1 MIKVVEGELIRT
13 LEDGELEQL
22 ICEVR
27 TGYILILVKENGKL
41 HEGYIFVEDGQI
53 VGSYYTD
60 NESTEIFGDEKY
72 VIELLKCDNKVIEL
86 CRYTKDKLNLMKWL
100 YPEIFEKNK
109 KEDKKEA
116 KTETKDIPE
125 EQYLNIKLNIPLD
138 NLLESDA
145 KDFEKYLKDGK
156 YILINAYRKV
166 DGVFENGYIIYRE
179 KTPIAAAYERDIG
192 VLLGKDACEKIKEL
206 LNDENAI
213 IDVYEYDEKIVEVV
227 LEIYPQMKLVKE
239 EEKKVERHKKVEDII
254 AEMRAIKEETEESK
268 EIKEVKDEKPQE
280 EDQESLEKLDELS
293 REELLKKLGIKE
305 PDDTWVETILEDVFR
320 PSEEELKEL
329 KQKIEK
335 EIVDKIKEIK
345 GVGSVDTDINVKWEN
360 GRYYIFGDVNIKRK
374 RILGLIRKEVEPSL
388 IKVEIDKI
396 IKKYIPKSTSRIS
409 INIE

>member
-41 HEGYIFVEDGQI
+41 HEGYIFVEDGKI

-72 VIELLKCDNKVIEL
+72 VIELLKCGNKVIEL
-86 CRYTKDKLNLMKWL
+86 CRYTEDKLNLMKWL
-100 YPEIFEKNK
+100 YPEVFEKNK
-109 KEDKKEA
+109 KEDKKET
-116 KTETKDIPE
+116 KTKTKDIPK

-145 KDFEKYLKDGK
+145 KDFERYLKDGE

-166 DGVFENGYIIYRE
+166 DGVFENGYIIYRGR
-179 KTPIAAAYERDIG
+179 TPIAAAYERNIG
-192 VLLGKDACEKIKEL
+192 VLLGRNACEKIKEL
-206 LNDENAI
+206 LNDENSI
-213 IDVYEYDEKIVEVV
+213 IDVYGYDEKIVEVV

-239 EEKKVERHKKVEDII
+239 EEKKVEKPKKAEDII
-254 AEMRAIKEETEESK
+254 AEMMVIEEPK
-268 EIKEVKDEKPQE
+268 EIKEVKDEHIDDEKPPEEQE
-280 EDQESLEKLDELS
+280 GLEKLDELS
-293 REELLKKLGIKE
+293 RDELLKKLGIKE
-305 PDDTWVETILEDVFR
+305 PNDAWVETILEDVFR
-320 PSEEELKEL
+320 PSEDELGEL

-360 GRYYIFGDVNIKRK
+360 GRYYIFGDINIKRR

-409 INIE
+409 VNIE